1 MSKQELWG
9 VDISDAAWLNLCPSN
24 VRPFDCMPP
33 PYSEVTVCIHICPDT
48 HAVMWKESV
57 HKTLC
62 IPVKEKNTTLHHS
75 IACTVSSNNLNYS
88 FSIWHFLYSFS
99 IFSIWLYSL
108 LHHFGGILAH
118 YSVQRCSSLR
128 FADIVPKSELWLGQC
143 NTWPNFSFSIFLLQI
158 AAVILDRCP
167 VVWLNFGLAVA
178 VGQTEDRAPLHHCA

>member
-24 VRPFDCMPP
+24 VRPFDRMPP

-48 HAVMWKESV
+48 HAVSCEKESV

-62 IPVKEKNTTLHHS
+62 IPVKEKNTTFHHS

-88 FSIWHFLYSFS
+88 FSIW
-99 IFSIWLYSL
+99 LYSL

-118 YSVQRCSSLR
+118 YPVQRCSSLR
-128 FADIVPKSELWLGQC
+128 FADIVPKSGQC